1 LAVFRQRILQEG
13 EVEMERSPSA
23 AAAKRIKFENPPIN
37 ELIIALYHL
46 PIMEI
51 KAQHIG
57 IYWQRIRDKYPQCE
71 QRPII
76 ASGPAESKPLQEAPG
91 EIFPLPRFWFFRD
104 SHPTLIQIQRNAF
117 LLNWRRGS
125 DNEYP
130 HYEAVAK
137 EFWQELEGYRTFV
150 QEWGGQGFEVIQ
162 RCELNYINIVTTNE
176 VFANPAQLKNVLP
189 PVASLSDFQT
199 EASQMIGMNATVTY
213 QVNETLR
220 IDLAIR
226 LGHRLDTNELVA
238 ILDLKAHGVPSNL
251 SFEATRSWYDSA
263 HDTIYEMFLNATSKQ
278 VQERIWKP
286 L

>member
-1 LAVFRQRILQEG
+1 
-13 EVEMERSPSA
+13 MERSPST
-23 AAAKRIKFENPPIN
+23 AAKRIKFANPPIN

-57 IYWQRIRDKYPQCE
+57 IYWQRIRDTYPRCE

-76 ASGPAESKPLQEAPG
+76 AFAPADSEPLQEGPG

-104 SHPTLIQIQRNAF
+104 NHPTLIQIQRNAF

-125 DNEYP
+125 ENEYP
-130 HYEAVAK
+130 RYETVVK
-137 EFWQELEGYRTFV
+137 EFWQEFEAYRAFV
-150 QEWGGQGFEVIQ
+150 QEWGGQGFNVIQ
-162 RCELNYINIVTTNE
+162 RCELNYINLVTTNE

-199 EASQMIGMNATVTY
+199 EASQIIGMNATVTY

-226 LGHRLDTNELVA
+226 LGHRLDTKELVA

-251 SFEATRSWYDSA
+251 SFEETRSWYDSA

-278 VQERIWKP
+278 VQERVWKP